1 MVSRIAIAALA
12 VLLAIGSADATC
24 RYATCPGGFQSFT
37 WGNLACPSCI
47 RWPNNLQCPSLK
59 EPYCCGGET
68 GIICPAIACASST
81 SYAIAGAY
89 GCSIAFSVVK
99 ATAISQSQYVKVVN
113 DTANVLAAYCT
124 AGYPDEAGWETA
136 IAATASAAATAYAE
150 AVAKA
155 IYDYTIFV
163 CDCGNCRQRYAGCN
177 LAVST
182 VSAQI
187 QAVATAQAYIYA
199 QAIAQ
204 VKDMC
209 WPVDVNGTLIAI
221 AEANA
226 EAFASSTAL
235 AVNSVLASASS
246 NTASNCKFVCGSN
259 TKKAVAKAVACGF
272 VNVLASARDSCTP
285 DVTRACTTTL
295 ALAGD
300 AVIGT
305 TCDLSYVCPSRKLK
319 MM

>member
-1 MVSRIAIAALA
+1 MSRIAIAALA
-12 VLLAIGSADATC
+12 VLLAIGSADASC
-24 RYATCPGGFQSFT
+24 RYATCPSGFQSYT

-47 RWPNNLQCPSLK
+47 RWPSTLQCPSLK

-81 SYAIAGAY
+81 SYAISGNG
-89 GCSIAFSVVK
+89 GCSTAFSK
-99 ATAISQSQYVKVVN
+99 ITATAISQFQYASAVN

-124 AGYPDEAGWETA
+124 AGYPDESGWETA
-136 IAATASAAATAYAE
+136 ISATASAAAKAYAE

-155 IYDYTIFV
+155 IYDFTIFA
-163 CDCGNCRQRYAGCN
+163 CDCGNCRQRYTGCN
-177 LAVST
+177 LAVGS

-187 QAVATAQAYIYA
+187 QAVATAQAYIYV

-204 VKDMC
+204 VKNLC
-209 WPVDVNGTLIAI
+209 WPVDPNGDLIAY
-221 AEANA
+221 AETSA

-246 NTASNCKFVCGSN
+246 QTSANCRLVWGRDTN
-259 TKKAVAKAVACGF
+259 KAIAKAVACGF

-285 DVTRACTTTL
+285 DVTRACTTSL
-295 ALAGD
+295 ALSGD
-300 AVIGT
+300 AAGSY
-305 TCDLSYVCPSRKLK
+305 CDVSKLCPSRKLK
-319 MM
+319 M